1 MLTLTTPT
9 SEPTNIIVMSYEEA
23 SIFKGK
29 TVFQEI
35 IITIEKGEHN
45 ISDNRPAILSL
56 EGM

>member
-1 MLTLTTPT
+1 
-9 SEPTNIIVMSYEEA
+9 MSYKDG

-29 TVFQEI
+29 TVIQEI
-35 IITIEKGEHN
+35 IITVEKGEHN